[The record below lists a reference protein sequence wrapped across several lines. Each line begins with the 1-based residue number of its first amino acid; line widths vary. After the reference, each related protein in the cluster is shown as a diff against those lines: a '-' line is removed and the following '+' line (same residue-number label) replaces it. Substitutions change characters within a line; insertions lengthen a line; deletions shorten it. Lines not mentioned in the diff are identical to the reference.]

1 MCFSAAKGS
10 ENTIYTIVV
19 IRWWNELPSDNWR
32 KKKYNVII
40 AKHVKSR
47 TILRCGTR
55 CGVRA
60 CVRAWKY
67 ARVASERGSDD
78 DYSLDGRMSRRRAI
92 LIIAPRLA
100 QIRLAIGTA
109 ISSPRSRWASRRAAA
124 PPDAHRSCCR
134 RKILHS
140 RDARSRT
147 ENN

>member
-40 AKHVKSR
+40 AKHIKSR

-60 CVRAWKY
+60 CVRTCVEVRACCIGEGIGWRLLARWKD
-67 ARVASERGSDD
+67 VST
-78 DYSLDGRMSRRRAI
+78 
-92 LIIAPRLA
+92 PRYFDH
-100 QIRLAIGTA
+100 
-109 ISSPRSRWASRRAAA
+109 RAAA
-124 PPDAHRSCCR
+124 GPDSTCNRHSNIISALALGLTAR
-134 RKILHS
+134 RCSSGRASLVLSAENITL
-140 RDARSRT
+140 ARRT
-147 ENN
+147 KSHGE